1 MFYLHVQQR
10 TSPHLGKCLLLGS
23 AGKLKTYNPASKRF
37 FPKKCLARMLIRILY
52 NSTEEEPLFVDC
64 SSKSSKVK
72 AKREPSNSSLP
83 SRSHFTLYCLV
94 TCLPIIVMFFGRS
107 SQSFSTF
114 SEFFVIKSD
123 LRLFIR
129 YLIATFL
136 CTWPSTGICSFP
148 VSIVN

>member
-1 MFYLHVQQR
+1 LRKVSFSWLRWELENLQP
-10 TSPHLGKCLLLGS
+10 SFKES
-23 AGKLKTYNPASKRF
+23 F
-37 FPKKCLARMLIRILY
+37 FPKCIARMLSRIVY
-52 NSTEEEPLFVDC
+52 NSTEKESLFVDC
-64 SSKSSKVK
+64 SSESSNVK

-94 TCLPIIVMFFGRS
+94 TCLPIILMFFGRS

-123 LRLFIR
+123 LRRFIR